1 MVERQCQRSESHV
14 LHHTLGVANWLISTS
29 TSMSHSN
36 LIFHV
41 VFLFSYD
48 LSHPFF
54 SSLHELSNIL
64 PRYLEIFISTF
75 AIYLNL
81 QEIAL
86 SKYWQLSSTIFCTSN
101 VSEST
106 FTIYLN
112 FQENELSKYWE
123 LSFNY
128 FFCTSKVLES
138 TFNHIMNLHINNCL
152 SAFKFEETGIS
163 IYIYKKLC

>member
-81 QEIAL
+81 QENSL
-86 SKYWQLSSTIFCTSN
+86 SKYSI
-101 VSEST
+101 
-106 FTIYLN
+106 
-112 FQENELSKYWE
+112 
-123 LSFNY
+123 NY
-128 FFCTSKVLES
+128 FFYFQSFWINFHNLSELPRKWAFKVLRIIFQLLFLYFQS
-138 TFNHIMNLHINNCL
+138 FGINFQSHYEL
-152 SAFKFEETGIS
+152 AYKQLFIS
-163 IYIYKKLC
+163 FQIRRDRNQYLYI